1 MLPSGGCVILG
12 ICYTEN
18 METIT
23 LPKKVTKGRELIVV
37 PKKDFE
43 EFTRWKLSV
52 KAALEK
58 VKKGRAEYKSGKT
71 IVAPSPSFFR

>member
-1 MLPSGGCVILG
+1 
-12 ICYTEN
+12 

-43 EFTRWKLSV
+43 DFKKWKAGV
-52 KAALEK
+52 RTAIEK
-58 VKKGRAEYKSGKT
+58 VRRGRNEYKSGKT
-71 IVAPSPSFFR
+71 IVASSPRSFR